1 METNN
6 REKGQGMAVPVAIV
20 AAGAV
25 VALTIFYAYG
35 VNIGTRLS
43 DELGVSK
50 SAQIPG
56 IAGKDE
62 YEVKPVTEKDHIT
75 GDLNAPVKVVEYS
88 DTECPYCKQFHYTM
102 KSIME
107 AYGGNPRTEGAEQS
121 SYDGNPRTEGSEQSS
136 YGGKAVWVYRHFPVE
151 QLHPVKARAEAE
163 ALECANELGGN
174 KAFWAYLDKLF
185 EVTPSN
191 NQLDLALLPE
201 IAKYVGLEKD
211 KFKICLDG
219 GQYANHVAQEAEEAI
234 SAGGTGTPYTIV
246 IAPDGRKFPIV
257 GAQSYEV
264 ISSLIDAA
272 LRGK

>member
-1 METNN
+1 MEMNN

-43 DELGVSK
+43 DELGISK

-75 GDLNAPVKVVEYS
+75 GDLNAPVKIVEYS
-88 DTECPYCKQFHYTM
+88 DTECPFCKHFHYTM
-102 KSIME
+102 RSIM
-107 AYGGNPRTEGAEQS
+107 GV
-121 SYDGNPRTEGSEQSS
+121 YDGRV
-136 YGGKAVWVYRHFPVE
+136 VWVYRHFPVDE
-151 QLHPVKARAEAE
+151 LHPVKARAEAE

-234 SAGGTGTPYTIV
+234 SAGSTGTPYTIV

>member
-1 METNN
+1 METND

-35 VNIGTRLS
+35 VNIGTRLTGTS
-43 DELGVSK
+43 SADK
-50 SAQIPG
+50 SAQLPG
-56 IAGKDE
+56 IAKESKYDI
-62 YEVKPVTEKDHIT
+62 KPVTEKDHIM
-75 GDLNAPVKVVEYS
+75 GDINAPVKIVEYS
-88 DTECPYCKQFHYTM
+88 DTECPFCKRFHYTM

-121 SYDGNPRTEGSEQSS
+121 SYD
-136 YGGKAVWVYRHFPVE
+136 GKAVWVYRHFPVE

-201 IAKYVGLEKD
+201 IAGYVGLEKD
-211 KFKICLDG
+211 KFNACLDSG
-219 GQYANHVAQEAEEAI
+219 RYANHVAQEAEEAI
-234 SAGGTGTPYTIV
+234 SAGGTGTPYTFV

-272 LRGK
+272 LSEK

>member
-1 METNN
+1 METDSLLAKKTW
-6 REKGQGMAVPVAIV
+6 EKGQGMAVPVAIV

-35 VNIGTRLS
+35 VNIGMRLT
-43 DELGVSK
+43 GAP
-50 SAQIPG
+50 SAGNSALLPG
-56 IAGKDE
+56 IAKENKYDIA
-62 YEVKPVTEKDHIT
+62 PVTEKDHII
-75 GDLNAPVKVVEYS
+75 GDINAPVKIVEYS
-88 DTECPYCKQFHYTM
+88 DTECPYCKRFHYTM

-107 AYGGNPRTEGAEQS
+107 
-121 SYDGNPRTEGSEQSS
+121 S
-136 YGGKAVWVYRHFPVE
+136 YGGRAAWVYRHFPIE
-151 QLHPVKARAEAE
+151 QLHPVKARASAE

-211 KFKICLDG
+211 KFESCLDSG
-219 GQYANHVAQEAEEAI
+219 KYANHVAQEAEEAM
-234 SAGGTGTPYTIV
+234 STGGTGTPYTII

-257 GAQSYEV
+257 GAQSYDV
-264 ISSLIDAA
+264 VASLIDMA
-272 LRGK
+272 LSGK

>member
-1 METNN
+1 MRKILDKQNIA
-6 REKGQGMAVPVAIV
+6 EKGQGMAVPVAIV

-35 VNIGTRLS
+35 VDIGTRLS

-107 AYGGNPRTEGAEQS
+107 AYGGNPRTEG
-121 SYDGNPRTEGSEQSS
+121 SEQSS

-174 KAFWAYLDKLF
+174 KSFWAYLDKLF

-201 IAKYVGLEKD
+201 IAGYVGLEKD
-211 KFKICLDG
+211 KFNACLDG
-219 GQYANHVAQEAEEAI
+219 GQYANHVAQEALNLRSEEH
-234 SAGGTGTPYTIV
+234 T
-246 IAPDGRKFPIV
+246 
-257 GAQSYEV
+257 
-264 ISSLIDAA
+264 
-272 LRGK
+272 

>member
-1 METNN
+1 MRKILDKQNIA
-6 REKGQGMAVPVAIV
+6 EKGQGMAVPVAIV
-20 AAGAV
+20 VAGAV

-35 VNIGTRLS
+35 VNIGMRLS
-43 DELGVSK
+43 GESGISR

-56 IAGKDE
+56 IAGKGE
-62 YEVKPVTEKDHIT
+62 YEIKPVTEKDHIM
-75 GDLNAPVKVVEYS
+75 GDINAPVKIVEYS
-88 DTECPYCKQFHYTM
+88 DTECPYCKRFHYTM

-107 AYGGNPRTEGAEQS
+107 
-121 SYDGNPRTEGSEQSS
+121 S
-136 YGGKAVWVYRHFPVE
+136 YGGRAVWVYRHFPIE

-163 ALECANELGGN
+163 ALECANELGEN

-185 EVTPSN
+185 EITPSN

-201 IAKYVGLEKD
+201 IAGYVGLEKD
-211 KFKICLDG
+211 KFNACLDSG
-219 GQYANHVAQEAEEAI
+219 RYANHVAQEAEEAI
-234 SAGGTGTPYTIV
+234 SAGGTGTPYTFV

-272 LRGK
+272 LSEK